1 MRNPCSLFATA
12 ILLLSFHAVSPAE
25 TSSPDLDAIAKQ
37 AVAQSH
43 VVGASV
49 LVARGDHIL
58 LLKGYGVSDI
68 GLEAPSRPDSV
79 YHVVGPMLPFTG
91 VAVMQQ
97 VERGKLSLDDDIAK
111 YVPEFPTQGHHVTI
125 RQLISNTSGI
135 VDYHYRGD
143 PLESSYRQPKAMD
156 EVVALFANGQWVHEP
171 GTQWDWSVSNFQLL
185 TEILER
191 VTGQPYAEYMQQNLF
206 APAGATATTPC
217 DNSSVIHGLSHSYQS
232 VGDHYE
238 AATEDSSAVSYD
250 LRFCSTV
257 SDLFHIWRDVQQGKL
272 LKPETLKLMTT
283 AEGPGI
289 KMTASDPN
297 QHYGMAFLLGHEDDH
312 RDIGQNG
319 SLLGY
324 SGSMYQFPADDLTV
338 IVLTNTSGQNAKS
351 IGSALARKVL
361 GLPPNPAPPAR
372 AQQPILTDEPVSS
385 DERIKLTGTY
395 VLKVVEG
402 GYHDSFAQYRRT
414 YRVFDENGRLM
425 IEALGETPE
434 RLLKQK
440 NGSFA
445 IRSWPRAPITFVLDD
460 QNALTLHLTN
470 SGLTLAG
477 ERVGPADPQTFHS
490 YGTVTPKAS
499 TAASA
504 TAHE

>member
-1 MRNPCSLFATA
+1 MRISRSLFATA
-12 ILLLSFHAVSPAE
+12 TILLRLATVSLAQP
-25 TSSPDLDAIAKQ
+25 SQSDLDSVARQ

-49 LVARGDHIL
+49 LVARGDKIL

-79 YHVVGPMLPFTG
+79 YHIVGPMLPFTG
-91 VAVMQQ
+91 VAVMQL

-111 YVPEFPTQGHHVTI
+111 YLPDFPTQGHHVTI
-125 RQLISNTSGI
+125 RELISNTSGI

-143 PLESSYRQPKAMD
+143 PLESTYRQPKAMD
-156 EVVALFANGQWVHEP
+156 EVIALFANGQWVHEP

-185 TEILER
+185 TEIIER
-191 VTGQPYAEYMQQNLF
+191 VTGQPFTEYMQQNLF
-206 APAGATATTPC
+206 APAGATATVPC

-232 VGDHYE
+232 VDNHYE

-250 LRFCSTV
+250 LRFCSNV
-257 SDLFHIWRDVQQGKL
+257 SDLFRIWRAVQQGKI

-283 AEGPGI
+283 ADGPGI
-289 KMTASDPN
+289 KMTAADPN
-297 QHYGMAFLLGHEDDH
+297 QHYGMAFLLGHEDSH
-312 RDIGQNG
+312 RDVGQNG

-361 GLPPNPAPPAR
+361 GLPPNPTPPAR
-372 AQQPILTDEPVSS
+372 AQLPVLTDEPVSA
-385 DERIKLTGTY
+385 DQRNNLTGTY
-395 VLKVVEG
+395 VLKVLEG

-440 NGSFA
+440 SGDFA
-445 IRSWPRAPITFVLDD
+445 IHSWPQAPVTFVAHG
-460 QNALTLHLTN
+460 QHELTLHLTK

-477 ERVGPADPQTFHS
+477 ERVGPADPHTFHS
-490 YGTVTPKAS
+490 Y
-499 TAASA
+499 
-504 TAHE
+504 

>member
-12 ILLLSFHAVSPAE
+12 ILLLSFHSVSAADPPQ
-25 TSSPDLDAIAKQ
+25 PDLDSVARQ
-37 AVAQSH
+37 AAAQAH

-49 LVARGDHIL
+49 LVAKGDRIL
-58 LLKGYGVSDI
+58 LLEGYGVSDI

-111 YVPEFPTQGHHVTI
+111 YLPDFPTQGHQVTI
-125 RQLISNTSGI
+125 RQLLSNTSGI

-143 PLESSYRQPKAMD
+143 PLESTYRQPQAMD
-156 EVVALFANGQWVHEP
+156 EVMALFANGQWGHEP

-185 TEILER
+185 TVILER
-191 VTGQPYAEYMQQNLF
+191 VTGQPFAEYMQKNLF
-206 APAGATATTPC
+206 APAGATATTSC

-238 AATEDSSAVSYD
+238 AATENSSAVSYD

-257 SDLFHIWRDVQQGKL
+257 SDLFHLWRAVQLGKV

-283 AEGPGI
+283 AEGPGV

-312 RDIGQNG
+312 RDVGQNG

-324 SGSMYQFPADDLTV
+324 SGSMYYFPADDLTV

-361 GLPPNPAPPAR
+361 DLSPNPIPPAP
-372 AQQPILTDEPVSS
+372 AQLPALTDEPVSS
-385 DERIKLTGTY
+385 DERSKFTGTY
-395 VLKVVEG
+395 ILKVVEG

-434 RLLKQK
+434 RLLKRK

-445 IRSWPRAPITFVLDD
+445 IRSWPQAPVSFVRHD
-460 QNALTLHLTN
+460 QNGLTLHLIN

-490 YGTVTPKAS
+490 YETFIPKAS
-499 TAASA
+499 AAATTTAP
-504 TAHE
+504 E